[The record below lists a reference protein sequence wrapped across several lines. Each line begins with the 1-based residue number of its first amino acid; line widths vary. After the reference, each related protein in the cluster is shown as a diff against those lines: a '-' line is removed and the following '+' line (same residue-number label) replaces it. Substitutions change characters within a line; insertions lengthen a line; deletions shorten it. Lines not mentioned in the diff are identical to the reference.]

1 MAARVQA
8 AGAQPDSGPEP
19 LHPRHLRPP
28 VPDVR
33 LRRARSA
40 AASLDIPAQQPAEA
54 LHDLGAEGTTVAE
67 THVAEDNA
75 AALQLFTKLGFQA
88 TDHGTVFRR

>member
-1 MAARVQA
+1 V
-8 AGAQPDSGPEP
+8 
-19 LHPRHLRPP
+19 
-28 VPDVR
+28 
-33 LRRARSA
+33 
-40 AASLDIPAQQPAEA
+40 AEA

-88 TDHGTVFRR
+88 TDHGSVFRR